1 VNVFKKGNP
10 MEMDNYRGISLMP
23 MELKIMT
30 IMMTERIMRVLE
42 RERLLAMEQ
51 AGFRWREECPAQAVA
66 LVEAIERRR
75 EQKLLSFLM
84 FVDLSKAYDVVP
96 HEAMFAKLY
105 QIGVRGRMLAY
116 IRALY
121 ELSEVRVRGSS
132 NAFRL
137 NRGLRQGCP
146 LSPILFDIFINDLYG
161 RPDVVRKK
169 VGVRVPGV
177 PEKEGLLPGLLFA
190 DDLVAIAKSR
200 QDMQTQAD
208 RVSLWCA
215 RWEMKVGISK
225 CAVMCMGDKK
235 DEDVARGQ
243 ELLKLAPIRISRQD
257 VPVEEEYTY
266 LGILLTR
273 DINMKVMA
281 EGRLEKAKKALAVIR
296 PMLRDDSIP
305 LAVRVMVFKTR
316 VMSSVLYGSEVW
328 GMKEELCTEAQK
340 LVNTGLRLIMKTRGS
355 DTSIPMNAVWR
366 EVGVAPVYAV
376 AAGRRAR
383 AFKKFGS
390 LKTWC
395 RILFQYPVSGRDV
408 WRGYT
413 SWWLNKYY
421 EGLIKRAPRQFA
433 DCIRSDDDRK
443 KLTYGKKVER
453 VTWARKELTASSEGF
468 KQYVEC
474 RYGSTAWSSLKAIP
488 MSAVAEQVRLGR
500 GMRMISMC
508 RMNALRTASRM
519 AKPWEGSKKPPPLS
533 EEYQKK
539 CPCCGEVVEKG
550 ETVEHI
556 IVECS
561 RWAEQRERYVKPLM
575 DKIVQQ
581 HLARTGKGICI
592 LLLGGEYAGNRLSGW
607 LPSGKKR
614 STTQAG
620 PYGLE
625 EVSCGAFQMAR
636 FLQALERPRYRI
648 LRQTRRRV
656 AENRIHSNSHLC
668 RSEAQNLRFT
678 RVGKSPVLDKAGSKA
693 S

>member
-1 VNVFKKGNP
+1 
-10 MEMDNYRGISLMP
+10 
-23 MELKIMT
+23 
-30 IMMTERIMRVLE
+30 MRVLE

-51 AGFRWREECPAQAVA
+51 AGFRWGEECPAQAVA
-66 LVEAIERRR
+66 LIETIQRRR

-121 ELSEVRVRGSS
+121 ESSEVRVRGSS
-132 NAFRL
+132 SAFRL

-161 RPDVVRKK
+161 RPDVVRTEMG
-169 VGVRVPGV
+169 VGIPGV

-200 QDMQTQAD
+200 QDMQIQAHH
-208 RVSLWCA
+208 VSRWCA
-215 RWEMKVGISK
+215 QWEMKVGISK
-225 CAVMCMGDKK
+225 CGVMCMGDKT
-235 DEDVARGQ
+235 DPEVMRQQ
-243 ELLKLAPIRISRQD
+243 ELLYLAPIRISFQD
-257 VPVEEEYTY
+257 VPIKDEYTY
-266 LGILLTR
+266 LGIILTR
-273 DINMKVMA
+273 DVDMRRMA
-281 EGRLEKAKKALAVIR
+281 VGRLEKAKKALAVIR

-328 GMKEELCTEAQK
+328 GMDKRLSSKVQTF
-340 LVNTGLRLIMKTRGS
+340 VNSGLRLIMKTRGS
-355 DTSIPMNAVWR
+355 DTSIPMHAVWR

-383 AFKKFGS
+383 AFKKYGS
-390 LKTWC
+390 LKTWI
-395 RILFQYPVSGRDV
+395 RILFQYPISSRKV
-408 WRGYT
+408 WVGST
-413 SWWLNKYY
+413 SYWLNRYY
-421 EGLIKRAPRQFA
+421 EGPIKRGQFA

-453 VTWARKELTASSEGF
+453 VAWAKRDLTASSEGF

-474 RYGSTAWSSLKAIP
+474 RCGSTAWSSLKAIP

-519 AKPWEGSKKPPPLS
+519 AKPWERSKKPPPLS

-539 CPCCGEVVEKG
+539 CPCCGEVVEEG

-581 HLARTGKGICI
+581 HLARTGKGICT

-636 FLQALERPRYRI
+636 FLQAVERPRYLI
-648 LRQTRRRV
+648 LRQTRRKV